1 MWLWLIPVYCHLV
14 FWAIHLW
21 LSQLCP
27 SFSLCLVWFSCL
39 VIFYLAIGQG
49 ILYYQQMGSAHIQAY
64 GRSISG
70 QKIAQLLRDFSISLF
85 VLTQTRRDWKKPLS
99 KMFYSMHFL
108 LVYILIQWS
117 STQSENNLIS
127 LQRNLAIG
135 NGINIIT
142 KSLME
147 LTAFLLWFFIRKW

>member
-1 MWLWLIPVYCHLV
+1 MWLWLIPVYCHLIS
-14 FWAIHLW
+14 WASSLW
-21 LSQLCP
+21 LLYLCP
-27 SFSLCLVWFSCL
+27 SFSPYLVWLSCL
-39 VIFYLAIGQG
+39 SIFCLAIGQG
-49 ILYYQQMGSAHIQAY
+49 SLYYQQMGSTHIH
-64 GRSISG
+64 SI
-70 QKIAQLLRDFSISLF
+70 QKNHLTAKKKNVQLLREFSLSSFI
-85 VLTQTRRDWKKPLS
+85 LTQTCRHWKKPLS

-108 LVYILIQWS
+108 LVCILTQWS

-147 LTAFLLWFFIRKW
+147 LTAFLIQFY